1 MPRLVPARNRFL
13 GSFPGELPP
22 PDLPEV
28 ALVGRSNV
36 GKSSAVNALLH
47 HKTARVSRTPGRT
60 QAIVLFNVDER
71 LILADLPGYGYAR
84 VPEPVRLAWKNL
96 VERYLGERPSLRVVV
111 LLVDAT
117 LPAQPLDLELISGLY
132 RAGVPL
138 IVAATRADKLT
149 KSARKPTLRS
159 LAAGLGVA
167 DDALVPF
174 SSVTREG
181 VGELWKQLETYAFGG
196 RAGSP

>member
-13 GSFPGELPP
+13 GSFPGALPP

-36 GKSSAVNALLH
+36 GKSSAVNTLLN

-84 VPEPVRLAWKNL
+84 VPEPVRQAWKEL
-96 VERYLGERPSLRVVV
+96 VEGYLRERPSLRLVV
-111 LLVDAT
+111 LLVDST
-117 LPAQPLDLELISGLY
+117 IPAQPMDLELISGMT
-132 RAGVPL
+132 RAGMPL

-149 KSARKPTLRS
+149 KSARKPTLRA
-159 LAAGLGVA
+159 LAAGLGIA
-167 DDALVPF
+167 DDALLPF

-181 VGELWKQLETYAFGG
+181 VDEMWARIETHTLASA
-196 RAGSP
+196 RR